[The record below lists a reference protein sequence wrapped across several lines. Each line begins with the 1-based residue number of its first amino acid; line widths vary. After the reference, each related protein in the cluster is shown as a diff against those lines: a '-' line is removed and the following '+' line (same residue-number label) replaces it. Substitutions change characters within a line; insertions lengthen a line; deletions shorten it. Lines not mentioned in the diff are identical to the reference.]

1 MIDVDD
7 ESITRGDKHVC
18 SSFTK
23 EALWLIWLLDHNY
36 YIALD
41 FLYFHFFIFYFLG
54 QAGSGRTEGTAG
66 AGGRAGGPRF

>member
-7 ESITRGDKHVC
+7 ESIARGDKHIC

-23 EALWLIWLLDHNY
+23 EAFWLIWLLDHHY

-41 FLYFHFFIFYFLG
+41 FLYFHFLIFYFLG
-54 QAGSGRTEGTAG
+54 QAGSGRRAG
-66 AGGRAGGPRF
+66 EERAGGPRF